1 MSHLMSHVSVI
12 KKVLLNKRFRVK
24 LDKGYSKQEII
35 QLYCAVQVSSI
46 SAVLDAFM
54 AICCISWLP
63 VIRAK
68 LSNEFSASC
77 ICEAHNEKEN
87 WKIRENNLSTC
98 AANVMLKL
106 PVK

>member
-24 LDKGYSKQEII
+24 LDKGYSKQGMI

-63 VIRAK
+63 VINAK

-77 ICEAHNEKEN
+77 ICEAHMNRKTGRIA
-87 WKIRENNLSTC
+87 KTILARVSR
-98 AANVMLKL
+98 MLC
-106 PVK
+106 